1 MSVSASDQDISLCEE
16 NEGDKQGDVAESETK
31 LAAVKEKMKQV
42 GVVELEQIYERE
54 SKQSAVTGHRM
65 AGVAGAK

>member
-16 NEGDKQGDVAESETK
+16 NGGDKQGDVAESETK

-54 SKQSAVTGHRM
+54 SKQSAVPRHRM